1 MNATERFIGLVE
13 ALVGWFLEP
22 RQRIPTERLNAMCKA
37 AHKAITEADCVHR
50 LETRA
55 EVSRLQNATRVHVL
69 SAWAG
74 DLC

>member
-1 MNATERFIGLVE
+1 MPLQGKGDAMERIS
-13 ALVGWFLEP
+13 
-22 RQRIPTERLNAMCKA
+22 TERLDAMCKA

-55 EVSRLQNATRVHVL
+55 EVSKLQNATRVHVL